1 MKKIGLTG
9 GIGSGKS
16 TVSKVFKLFGI
27 PIYNSDEISKKI
39 LLNNKIIQEKIIHV
53 LGEGIIQNDKIN
65 TTKISEIIFQDKKKL
80 DAINIILHSEVKK
93 DFNHWLVKQKGSYVI
108 KESAIIFESKI
119 ESTFDKIILVK
130 SSENTRIKR
139 IMERDNKNKNL
150 ILSIIKNQYSNTFL
164 SKKADYII
172 NNDSN
177 DLLIPQ
183 IIKLHEKIKCL

>member
-16 TVSKVFKLFGI
+16 TVSKIFKLFGI

-39 LLNNKIIQEKIIHV
+39 LLNNKIIQEKITHV
-53 LGEGIIQNDKIN
+53 LGEGIIQNDKVN

-93 DFNHWLVKQKGSYVI
+93 DFNHWLVKQKANYII

-130 SSENTRIKR
+130 SNENTRIKR

-177 DLLIPQ
+177 DFLIPQ